1 MVSIA
6 EWWAMNTA
14 ARFKQHCR
22 TEGWGTQDVNP
33 QQGMTSNSTVTIG
46 TILGGDLYPCKWS
59 PAKAIYRGKD
69 LYPPKSKHTKDDLG
83 LELEGAKLQVC

>member
-1 MVSIA
+1 M
-6 EWWAMNTA
+6 
-14 ARFKQHCR
+14 
-22 TEGWGTQDVNP
+22 QDVKP
-33 QQGMTSNSTVTIG
+33 EQGMTSNSTVAIG

-59 PAKAIYRGKD
+59 HAKAIYSDKD